1 MEQANQSTTHSVSVR
16 ISATLLGN
24 LPWEDFSEGP
34 LVVRFST
41 KLGILRA
48 DVRFNSHTI
57 ATIVYGTDLKD
68 IHAQLVEAVSNIQE
82 ACEVEQQKLNTLV
95 ANLKAIDL

>member
-1 MEQANQSTTHSVSVR
+1 MEQVNQTKTYPVSLR

-24 LPWEDFSEGP
+24 LKWEDFSEGP
-34 LVVRFST
+34 LVVRFRI
-41 KLGILRA
+41 KLGIRCA
-48 DVRFNSHTI
+48 EVHCGDYTV